1 MSDKRY
7 PTRMHEVLGVET
19 GERFRLKNNPH
30 GNEWF
35 VSENGMMI
43 MDCED
48 GVARSGVHNVFSA
61 INHGIIRRPRYTP
74 KQAEVLKA
82 LKVIGYAD
90 GFLTKDSD
98 GTVFAHT
105 TKPYKGCEEWLGSKT
120 YSFIPGNI
128 GLVSWDDDEPLSIAQ
143 ALLDAGEEGEG

>member
-1 MSDKRY
+1 MA
-7 PTRMHEVLGVET
+7 RMHEILGVEPYEDFKVKGQA
-19 GERFRLKNNPH
+19 GEYCLDKNGDPLQTIFE
-30 GNEWF
+30 GNRIGGVYGF
-35 VSENGMMI
+35 VI
-43 MDCED
+43 T
-48 GVARSGVHNVFSA
+48 AA

-98 GTVFAHT
+98 GTVFAHK

-143 ALLDAGEEGEG
+143 ALLDAGVD